1 MVGNPACSDGI
12 DNDWDGFVDR
22 AQSSAHPDPGCSG
35 IYGDDNERLEGLQES
50 GHEEIELDVAG
61 NGQTTFDP
69 AVDYRF
75 PVKESCPTV
84 VAGEPR
90 CFTLQITG
98 LPGEQQGILNPK
110 DRIVELPIAAE
121 IQVDTA
127 AGAPA
132 VAPGCTIGPITGE
145 FSLIRIRLGTAWE
158 LIAEDLVVPAA
169 TNCGVEGNAVVN
181 DAFGLPGTADWL
193 FTVKIVNEAGDPLS
207 PPTTT
212 TTTTTTTPPTTTAP

>member
-1 MVGNPACSDGI
+1 
-12 DNDWDGFVDR
+12 
-22 AQSSAHPDPGCSG
+22 
-35 IYGDDNERLEGLQES
+35 
-50 GHEEIELDVAG
+50 
-61 NGQTTFDP
+61 
-69 AVDYRF
+69 
-75 PVKESCPTV
+75 
-84 VAGEPR
+84 
-90 CFTLQITG
+90 
-98 LPGEQQGILNPK
+98 
-110 DRIVELPIAAE
+110 
-121 IQVDTA
+121 
-127 AGAPA
+127 

-212 TTTTTTTPPTTTAP
+212 TTTTATTPPTTTAP